1 MVTSTTNTKID
12 AYINKSADFARPI
25 LIHLRKVVHNA
36 CPDVQEKIKWGMPH
50 FDYKDN
56 MLCSMAS
63 FKQHCAFSFWK
74 ASLMKDKT
82 LMMNA
87 KSETSMGHLGRITS
101 LKDLP
106 SEKKLIS
113 YIKEAMKLNDEGVKL
128 DKKPQA
134 AKTKLNIPKE
144 LASALKSNRK
154 AEGTFNEFSYS
165 NKKEYVEWNKS
176 AKTVDTRNKRL
187 ETAVEWLEEGKVRH
201 WKYKS

>member
-1 MVTSTTNTKID
+1 MSTTNTRID
-12 AYINKSADFARPI
+12 AYINKSADFAKPV
-25 LIHLRKVVHNA
+25 LIHLRKVVHKA
-36 CPDVQEKIKWGMPH
+36 CPGVQEKIKWGMPH

-113 YIKEAMKLNDEGVKL
+113 YIKEAMRLNDDGVKL
-128 DKKPQA
+128 DKRPLA
-134 AKTKLNIPKE
+134 AKTQLNIPKA
-144 LASALKSNRK
+144 LTSALQSNKK
-154 AEGTFNEFSYS
+154 AQRTFNDFSYS
-165 NKKEYVEWNKS
+165 NKKEYIDWING
-176 AKTVDTRNKRL
+176 AKTEDTRNKRL